1 MHSPLAEVKP
11 EISPP
16 PGPAV
21 KLSSGRKS
29 LWLKSWRLGLIVFI
43 FLALFLGSLALL
55 HERKLSNAAQHA
67 RQTAPSPVD
76 PGALRLKGTTEAVE
90 TRAILAP
97 LIAGEHAGTL
107 TIVKLTPAGTVVKQ
121 GDLLVE
127 FDRQAQL
134 RDFIDKQAAQSDL
147 AEKVLEEQ
155 EKENVARAKD
165 ETEMKAAEDDLAKSE
180 LEIQKVE
187 ILSRIDAEKAQEN
200 LEGAK
205 ATLAQLKQTFDL
217 KRKAAQASIRIL
229 EIQRDRN
236 RETMAHAEANADL
249 MQVHSPIDGI
259 VVLNMIW
266 KQGTMGEVQD
276 GDQVRPGVPF
286 MQVVDSS
293 KMEVQVPIN
302 QEDLLGLKV
311 GQSGTVHLDAYP
323 ALSFPGRLESIDP
336 IGRSGDFSDKVRTFA
351 AVFSITGHD
360 PRLMPDLSAAI
371 DISPSRNGNAAGGS
385 Q

>member
-1 MHSPLAEVKP
+1 MHSPLAEVNP

-16 PGPAV
+16 PDPDVKPAG
-21 KLSSGRKS
+21 GRKS
-29 LWLKSWRLGLIVFI
+29 SWFRRWRLSLIVFS

-55 HERKLSNAAQHA
+55 HRRNQPHTAQSAGQAA
-67 RQTAPSPVD
+67 TFPVA
-76 PGALRLKGTTEAVE
+76 PGALRLKGTTEAVQ

-97 LIAGEHAGTL
+97 LIAGEHAGSL
-107 TIVKLTPAGTVVKQ
+107 TIVKMVPAGTVAKR

-127 FDRQAQL
+127 FDRQAQV
-134 RDFIDKQAAQSDL
+134 RDYIDKQAAQSDL
-147 AEKVLEEQ
+147 AEKVLEER
-155 EKENVARAKD
+155 EKENAARAKD
-165 ETEMKAAEDDLAKSE
+165 ETEIKAAEDDLSRSE

-200 LEGAK
+200 LEGAR

-217 KRKAAQASIRIL
+217 KRKAAQASIRVL

-236 RETMAHAEANADL
+236 RETMLHAQANANL
-249 MQVHSPIDGI
+249 MEVHSPLDGI

-266 KQGTMGEVQD
+266 KEGTMGEAQE

-286 MQVVDSS
+286 MQVVDPSR
-293 KMEVQVPIN
+293 MEVQVPVN
-302 QEDLLGLKV
+302 QADLLSLKV
-311 GQSGTVHLDAYP
+311 GESATVHLDAYP
-323 ALSFPGRLESIDP
+323 ALVFSGRLETIDP
-336 IGRSGDFSDKVRTFA
+336 IGRGGDFSEKVETFA
-351 AVFSITGHD
+351 AIFSITGHD

-371 DISPSRNGNAAGGS
+371 DVATPSGGNSVGGS